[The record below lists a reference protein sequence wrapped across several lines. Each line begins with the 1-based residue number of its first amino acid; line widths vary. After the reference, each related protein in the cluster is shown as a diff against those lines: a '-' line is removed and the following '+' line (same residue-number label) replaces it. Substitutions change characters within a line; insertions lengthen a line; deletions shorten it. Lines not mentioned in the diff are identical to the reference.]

1 MLTKLQKL
9 FKYQS
14 YQPLIVI
21 ICIFEQIYL
30 KMKKLVRL
38 TLSFVILFT
47 NCTRTKNIY
56 QEEIKSFQYEMN
68 TYYADAET
76 SPLTEEDLA
85 TFKGLEFFEISENY
99 QVEATFELT
108 PDTPVF
114 EMPTTTDRL
123 PLYRKYGIAR
133 FTINGKKMELS
144 IYQNQKLMTSF
155 EYADHLFLPFND
167 TSNGKST
174 YEGGRFIDLEIP
186 AEGSQTIVIDFNK
199 AYNPYCAYNYK
210 YSCPIPPAENNL
222 PVAIL
227 AGVKAYSKQH

>member
-30 KMKKLVRL
+30 NMKKLVRL

-186 AEGSQTIVIDFNK
+186 AEGSETIVIDFNK

>member
-30 KMKKLVRL
+30 NMKKLVRL